1 MMSSGLLQNKGVV
14 VTRPREQAGDLVEAL
29 KAVAARPILF
39 PAVQIE
45 APENWQSLDDALH
58 QLDTFDW
65 VIFTSRN
72 AVAFALS
79 RLQSRNLIWPQGP
92 RVAAVGRE
100 TAKALREFGLQVD
113 LVPKK
118 FSSEGLLNS
127 AELAEMQDRHVALF
141 VGDQG
146 RELLEKVLRER
157 GAQVNKV
164 LCYRRT
170 LPGANPTPLLHA
182 WARGELDAVTLTS
195 PEIFNNFYQMI
206 GGLGQRWLK
215 NTPLIAI
222 SPLTAEAITAVGL
235 PDPWVAEEASTEG
248 IMAALEVW
256 AKSREQ
262 VADV

>member
-1 MMSSGLLQNKGVV
+1 MSLLQSKGVV
-14 VTRPREQAGDLVEAL
+14 VTRPREQAGDLVSALQEAG
-29 KAVAARPILF
+29 ARPILF

-58 QLDTFDW
+58 QLDRFDW

-79 RLQSRNLIWPQGP
+79 RLQSRNMQWPQGH
-92 RVAAVGRE
+92 RIAAVGRE

-118 FSSEGLLNS
+118 FSSEGLLDS
-127 AELAEMQDRHVALF
+127 PELAAVQGQRMALF

-146 RELLEKVLRER
+146 RELLEKILRER
-157 GAQVNKV
+157 GAQIDKV
-164 LCYRRT
+164 LCYQRT
-170 LPGANPTPLLHA
+170 IPGANPTPLLHA

-235 PDPWVAEEASTEG
+235 PEPWVAPEASTAG
-248 IMAALEVW
+248 IMMALEAW
-256 AKSREQ
+256 AQSREIN
-262 VADV
+262 A